1 MYTLAQSS
9 VGASGGT
16 QIAKKSMAAGV
27 YPLVVIGGI
36 ILLIVIFVLLAKMK
50 RNDRGGRKCPC
61 CQRDALKA
69 VSVRH
74 PDQAFGRMDHT

>member
-9 VGASGGT
+9 TGASGGT

-27 YPLVVIGGI
+27 YPLDVIGGI

-50 RNDRGGRKCPC
+50 RND
-61 CQRDALKA
+61 
-69 VSVRH
+69 
-74 PDQAFGRMDHT
+74 